1 MAASGAARYLGD
13 MEYGSAG
20 RSGGP
25 HEKDGVD
32 TIEVELSALDA
43 RKFSEAL
50 TAGRGAD
57 PSDGAGEMLMPKP
70 DKRLKIA
77 LGIAAPAIAL
87 LAGVAYLAAKPVY
100 TAAPPVPVVA
110 QEEPIA
116 EPEPPPVEPAVE
128 PVRFKNPFD
137 HREVFEFPAGTTKA
151 EARDKV
157 AEILMGRARE
167 RRAVMPQHFRKK
179 KASPSTALVAEN
191 AERH

>member
-1 MAASGAARYLGD
+1 

-20 RSGGP
+20 HSGGP
-25 HEKDGVD
+25 PQKDAVD
-32 TIEVELSALDA
+32 TIEVELSALGA

-50 TAGRGAD
+50 AAGRSAN
-57 PSDGAGEMLMPKP
+57 PADGAGDVHMPKS

-77 LGIAAPAIAL
+77 LGVAAPAIAL

-100 TAAPPVPVVA
+100 TAPPLVPVVA
-110 QEEPIA
+110 QAEPVA
-116 EPEPPPVEPAVE
+116 EPEPPAAEQAE

-157 AEILMGRARE
+157 AEILMDRARE
-167 RRAVMPQHFRKK
+167 RRAAMPQQFRKK
-179 KASPSTALVAEN
+179 KAKATTALVAEN

>member
-1 MAASGAARYLGD
+1 

-20 RSGGP
+20 HSGVP
-25 HEKDGVD
+25 HKKDGVD

-50 TAGRGAD
+50 ASGRGAD
-57 PSDGAGEMLMPKP
+57 PADGAGEIHMAKP

-77 LGIAAPAIAL
+77 LGVAAPAIAL

-100 TAAPPVPVVA
+100 TAPPPVAVVA
-110 QEEPIA
+110 QEEPVA
-116 EPEPPPVEPAVE
+116 QPEPAPVEQAE

-137 HREVFEFPAGTTKA
+137 HREVFEFPAGTTKV
-151 EARDKV
+151 EAREKV
-157 AEILMGRARE
+157 AEILMDRARE
-167 RRAVMPQHFRKK
+167 RRASMPQHFRKK
-179 KASPSTALVAEN
+179 KAAAAAALVAEN

>member
-1 MAASGAARYLGD
+1 
-13 MEYGSAG
+13 MEHGSAG
-20 RSGGP
+20 N
-25 HEKDGVD
+25 VD

-50 TAGRGAD
+50 VAGRSTD
-57 PSDGAGEMLMPKP
+57 PADGAGEMHMPKS

-77 LGIAAPAIAL
+77 LGVAAPAIAL

-100 TAAPPVPVVA
+100 TVPPPVPVVA
-110 QEEPIA
+110 QEEPVA
-116 EPEPPPVEPAVE
+116 EPEPPAAEQAE

-137 HREVFEFPAGTTKA
+137 RREVFEFPAGTTKA

-157 AEILMGRARE
+157 AEILMDRARE
-167 RRAVMPQHFRKK
+167 RRTAIPQHLRKK
-179 KASPSTALVAEN
+179 KTAATALVAGN

>member
-1 MAASGAARYLGD
+1 

-20 RSGGP
+20 HPGAAPKTER
-25 HEKDGVD
+25 VD

-50 TAGRGAD
+50 ASGSAAAD
-57 PSDGAGEMLMPKP
+57 PQAGGGKADGPKP

-77 LGIAAPAIAL
+77 LGIAAPALAL

-100 TAAPPVPVVA
+100 TTPPPVPVVV
-110 QEEPIA
+110 QA
-116 EPEPPPVEPAVE
+116 EPVEDPAPPPEAPAE
-128 PVRFKNPFD
+128 LVRFKNPFD

-157 AEILMGRARE
+157 AQILLDRARE
-167 RRAVMPQHFRKK
+167 RRTAMPQHFRKNK
-179 KASPSTALVAEN
+179 KAAANSLVAEN
-191 AERH
+191 AKGH

>member
-1 MAASGAARYLGD
+1 
-13 MEYGSAG
+13 
-20 RSGGP
+20 
-25 HEKDGVD
+25 
-32 TIEVELSALDA
+32 
-43 RKFSEAL
+43 
-50 TAGRGAD
+50 
-57 PSDGAGEMLMPKP
+57 MPKS

-77 LGIAAPAIAL
+77 LAVAAPAIAL

-110 QEEPIA
+110 QAEPVA
-116 EPEPPPVEPAVE
+116 EPEPPPAEEAE

-157 AEILMGRARE
+157 AEILMDRARE
-167 RRAVMPQHFRKK
+167 RRAAMPQQVRKK
-179 KASPSTALVAEN
+179 KAKATTALVAEN